1 MNDTTGI
8 NLYRLHYCINKIYI
22 LPVKMIFSELDRGT
36 FVYMHLYA
44 KWYSKINLI
53 SRRLIKNFI
62 VVYMFITLF
71 HVVVEKFLFPSI
83 LLKSTAF

>member
-8 NLYRLHYCINKIYI
+8 DLYRLRYCINKIYI

-53 SRRLIKNFI
+53 SRRLI
-62 VVYMFITLF
+62 
-71 HVVVEKFLFPSI
+71 EKFHSCLHVHYSI
-83 LLKSTAF
+83 SCGCGKISLSFYIP